1 MRLLTGRLRDQW
13 HGMSRS
19 GRVAAAFAHSPE
31 PTLRM
36 HPGDA
41 QRRGLVA
48 GELVQIASK
57 RGALVLP
64 LELSDELRSGTVF
77 APMHWSGQSL
87 SSGGINEV
95 STPAVDA
102 RSQQPELKHTAVRVE
117 KTTFGW
123 HLLAARRGD
132 AIALQQT
139 LQPLLRDCGYASLR
153 LHAEPLGGSRR
164 HASGDWV
171 VLHAACERAPDAT
184 WMDRLVA
191 ALRLPAGADV
201 LEYRD
206 LRRGL
211 MRRVGWRMHDGH
223 HHIDGVLLTAAQP
236 SDAKNRSLL
245 ATALAGKPWH
255 GARLSV
261 FAHTHSAAGDPI
273 VCTCMHVSASAI
285 HAAIDEGADLAQLKQ
300 RLGCGTVCGSCVRIP
315 KIPCLASGPAAS
327 VRGRHALAMV
337 PAWCQRRPVVHAC
350 TQPQGLSQGVSTW
363 RVEGVSVRAQIRAQS
378 VCVHCLFRP
387 GAAPL

>member
-1 MRLLTGRLRDQW
+1 W
-13 HGMSRS
+13 HGMSRT

-31 PTLRM
+31 PALRM

-117 KTTFGW
+117 RITFGW

-132 AIALQQT
+132 ALALQQA
-139 LQPLLRDCGYASLR
+139 LQPLLRDRGYASLR
-153 LHAEPLGGSRR
+153 LHAEPSSGTKRR
-164 HASGDWV
+164 AAGDWV
-171 VLHAACERAPDAT
+171 VLHAACERAPDAS
-184 WMDRLVA
+184 WMDRLVV
-191 ALRLPAGADV
+191 ALQLPAGADV

-211 MRRVGWRMHDGH
+211 MRRVGWRMQDGY

-236 SDAKNRSLL
+236 GDADRSLL
-245 ATALAGKPWH
+245 ATALAGEPWR

-261 FAHTHSAAGDPI
+261 FAHTHSAPSDPI
-273 VCTCMHVSASAI
+273 VCTCMHVSAAAI
-285 HAAIDEGADLAQLKQ
+285 HAAIDDGADVAQLKQ
-300 RLGCGTVCGSCVRIP
+300 RLGCGTVCGSCVPQLTRL
-315 KIPCLASGPAAS
+315 CRQTRLA
-327 VRGRHALAMV
+327 
-337 PAWCQRRPVVHAC
+337 
-350 TQPQGLSQGVSTW
+350 
-363 RVEGVSVRAQIRAQS
+363 
-378 VCVHCLFRP
+378 
-387 GAAPL
+387 

>member
-13 HGMSRS
+13 HGMSRT

-153 LHAEPLGGSRR
+153 LHAEPSGGSRR

-184 WMDRLVA
+184 WMDRPVA
-191 ALRLPAGADV
+191 ALHLPAGADV

-236 SDAKNRSLL
+236 SDAKIDRCWPPHWL
-245 ATALAGKPWH
+245 ASRGMVRGCRCSRIPT
-255 GARLSV
+255 
-261 FAHTHSAAGDPI
+261 
-273 VCTCMHVSASAI
+273 
-285 HAAIDEGADLAQLKQ
+285 AQLAI
-300 RLGCGTVCGSCVRIP
+300 RSC
-315 KIPCLASGPAAS
+315 APACMSRPPRFTPPSTRAPTLRNS
-327 VRGRHALAMV
+327 SN
-337 PAWCQRRPVVHAC
+337 AWA
-350 TQPQGLSQGVSTW
+350 
-363 RVEGVSVRAQIRAQS
+363 
-378 VCVHCLFRP
+378 
-387 GAAPL
+387 AAPCAARACASRRFPA